1 MVDISKYDNILQ
13 AIADKV
19 GVSLEDVKKEFTE
32 ILTATKEK
40 IKVDET
46 AEKTAIMRLKNKY
59 RSALRTNAAWWDGVV
74 IGFQEPNF
82 YLKRLYT
89 ANKTMYED
97 DPELAIREGYTD
109 DTGEPLDSR
118 KTMTSGAVNKNYG
131 VPLRDLNYQN
141 KAVMTVYGV
150 VRKKDTED
158 LRPFKLTLFDEQVRL
173 KIPLLQYVKF
183 RANDRTAEEA
193 ETYELSYSTA
203 TKFQV
208 QQDFPEELQLH
219 ALLNKFDAVEL
230 ENLEAWHD
238 QHENDMDAIVVTRG
252 MVGAINL
259 DTPEDKP
266 YNFTLDILDE
276 DADIVDD
283 EGEVPD
289 ATYVQVPKYVN
300 MDFAE
305 GSIAFVIG
313 RTWRGWDNQNN
324 APGNVS
330 LTAYNVYVS
339 EEYKVE
345 IETAEPPAGSV
356 AAPEKEEG
364 DSDKKTNFF

>member
-1 MVDISKYDNILQ
+1 MLDIDKYDKILQNIASKVGADFVDIQ
-13 AIADKV
+13 
-19 GVSLEDVKKEFTE
+19 KEFVE
-32 ILTATKEK
+32 ILTETKKK
-40 IKVDET
+40 IKVDED
-46 AEKTAIMRLKNKY
+46 AERTSIMRLKNKY
-59 RSALRTNAAWWDGVV
+59 RSALRTNAAWWEGVI
-74 IGFQEPNF
+74 IGYQEPNY

-97 DPELAIREGYTD
+97 DPELAVREGYTD

-118 KTMTSGAVNKNYG
+118 KTLSSGAVNKNYG
-131 VPLRDLNYQN
+131 VPLKDLDYMN
-141 KAVMTVYGV
+141 KAVMSVYGV

-158 LRPFKLTLFDEQVRL
+158 LRPFKLTLFDEQVKL

-183 RANDRTAEEA
+183 RANDRTGEDSEI
-193 ETYELSYSTA
+193 YELSYSTA

-208 QQDFPEELQLH
+208 QPEFPEELQLH

-230 ENLEAWHD
+230 EDLEAWHD

-252 MVGAINL
+252 MVGSINL

-266 YNFTLDILDE
+266 YSFTLDTLDDDE
-276 DADIVDD
+276 DIVDED
-283 EGEVPD
+283 GEIPD
-289 ATYVQVPKYVN
+289 ATYVQVPRYVN

-330 LTAYNVYVS
+330 LTAYNVYVP

-345 IETAEPPAGSV
+345 VETTEPPAGSV
-356 AAPEKEEG
+356 AAPPSEEDKPKETE
-364 DSDKKTNFF
+364 FF